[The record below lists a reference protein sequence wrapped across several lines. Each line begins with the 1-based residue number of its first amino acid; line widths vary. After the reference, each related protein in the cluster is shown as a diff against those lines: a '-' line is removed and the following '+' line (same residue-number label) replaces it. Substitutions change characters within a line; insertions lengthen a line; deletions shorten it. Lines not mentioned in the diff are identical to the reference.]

1 MAKVTGMV
9 CMILLFCVPGDGF
22 AATKVQLVDPM
33 RPSHYQDQSNK
44 RSVVEKQLQVKTKSW
59 ELTAVLLSPGRS
71 VAVING
77 KSLQLGEQLEGYKL
91 IQIQSDQ
98 VTLRNKQQKLL
109 LRRAGTGLKK
119 VSINRGI
126 GKGSK
131 P

>member
-1 MAKVTGMV
+1 MAKVAGMV
-9 CMILLFCVPGDGF
+9 CMILLFCVAGDGF
-22 AATKVQLVDPM
+22 TAAEGQFVDPM
-33 RPSHYQDQSNK
+33 RPSLYQNQANK
-44 RSVVEKQLQVKTKSW
+44 RSVTEEQVQVSTAGW

-77 KSLQLGEQLEGYKL
+77 KSLQVGEQLEGYRL
-91 IQIQSDQ
+91 IQIQSDR
-98 VTLRNKQQKLL
+98 VTLRNKQGKLV

-119 VSINRGI
+119 VSVNRGI

>member
-1 MAKVTGMV
+1 MAKVTGIV
-9 CMILLFCVPGDGF
+9 FMILLFCVAGEGF
-22 AATKVQLVDPM
+22 AATEGQFVDPM
-33 RPSHYQDQSNK
+33 RPSHYQDQRSK
-44 RSVVEKQLQVKTKSW
+44 RSAVEKQLPVKTGSW

-91 IQIQSDQ
+91 IQVQSDQ
-98 VTLRNKQQKLL
+98 VILKNKQQKLV

>member
-1 MAKVTGMV
+1 VAKVTGIV
-9 CMILLFCVPGDGF
+9 FMILVFCVAGEGF
-22 AATKVQLVDPM
+22 AATEEQFVDPM

-44 RSVVEKQLQVKTKSW
+44 RSVVEKQPQVKTGSW
-59 ELTAVLLSPGRS
+59 ELTAVLLSSGRS

-91 IQIQSDQ
+91 IRIQSDQ
-98 VTLRNKQQKLL
+98 VILRNKQEKLV
-109 LRRAGTGLKK
+109 LRRTGTGLKK
-119 VSINRGI
+119 ISINRGV

>member
-1 MAKVTGMV
+1 MAKVTGMIF
-9 CMILLFCVPGDGF
+9 MILLFCAAGEGF
-22 AATKVQLVDPM
+22 AATEGQFVDPM
-33 RPSHYQDQSNK
+33 RPSHYQNQSNK
-44 RSVVEKQLQVKTKSW
+44 RTVVEKHLQVKTGSW

-71 VAVING
+71 IAVING

-98 VTLRNKQQKLL
+98 VTLRNKQEKLV

-119 VSINRGI
+119 VSVNRGI

>member
-1 MAKVTGMV
+1 VAKVTGIV
-9 CMILLFCVPGDGF
+9 VMILLFCVAGEGV
-22 AATKVQLVDPM
+22 AATEQQFVDPM
-33 RPSHYQDQSNK
+33 RPSHYQDQSNT
-44 RSVVEKQLQVKTKSW
+44 RSVVEKQPQVKTGSW

-91 IQIQSDQ
+91 IQVQSDR
-98 VTLRNKQQKLL
+98 VILRNKQEKLV
-109 LRRAGTGLKK
+109 LRRTGTGLKK
-119 VSINRGI
+119 VSINRGV